1 MKSWQTGAAFIQDLL
16 SLITAVKKNP
26 FTIYL
31 SIPNPTSLL
40 QMSLGNFGVTLLL
53 ICVRT
58 RARTRNIDTADLK
71 SNHLGGLQKG
81 PRYTRGPLYPFFFPI
96 IGKFYLNG

>member
-1 MKSWQTGAAFIQDLL
+1 
-16 SLITAVKKNP
+16 
-26 FTIYL
+26 
-31 SIPNPTSLL
+31 
-40 QMSLGNFGVTLLL
+40 MSFGNFGVTLV
-53 ICVRT
+53 INMCAHA
-58 RARTRNIDTADLK
+58 RAYEHIDTADLK